1 MKHRFYAKNKREQT
15 KLQILIA
22 AVAFVIVALA
32 AVLAWI
38 SKIYLLAAL
47 IPFLVLT
54 IIAPFFDVPSLK
66 KSGKLVYRSL
76 LFITEKPKNGVLK
89 IHGGTL
95 FDYVFV
101 LDRKQNGKQRSK
113 VIIQQYLEGLLVLI
127 REYENKNLD
136 NLTLRGTSYI
146 INERTAQR
154 IGFNVVKPDSLQIVI
169 LLLNYFNILL
179 SYSLAK
185 NKLSFP
191 KLNDSKT
198 FETKLND
205 LAQRKDYISRL
216 NEHLKNAWIKSK
228 N

>member
-1 MKHRFYAKNKREQT
+1 MKHRFYASRREQSN
-15 KLQILIA
+15 LQILIA

-89 IHGGTL
+89 IHGETL

-154 IGFNVVKPDSLQIVI
+154 IGFNVVKSDSLQIVI

>member
-1 MKHRFYAKNKREQT
+1 MKHRFYASRREQSN
-15 KLQILIA
+15 LQILIA

-89 IHGGTL
+89 IHGETL

-154 IGFNVVKPDSLQIVI
+154 IGFNVVKSDSLQIVI

-216 NEHLKNAWIKSK
+216 NEHLKNA
-228 N
+228 